1 VFSTPF
7 QPGTVVDVS
16 GKERFTGKFTG
27 TDAGFTGCAVGSGA
41 IAAEF
46 LVFHNSTAPTTK
58 ILLIGCSPYGILS

>member
-7 QPGTVVDVS
+7 QSGTIVDVF
-16 GKERFTGKFTG
+16 GKERLAGKFTG
-27 TDAGFTGCAVGSGA
+27 VDARFTGCAVGSGA

-46 LVFHNSTAPTTK
+46 LVFHNSTVPTTK